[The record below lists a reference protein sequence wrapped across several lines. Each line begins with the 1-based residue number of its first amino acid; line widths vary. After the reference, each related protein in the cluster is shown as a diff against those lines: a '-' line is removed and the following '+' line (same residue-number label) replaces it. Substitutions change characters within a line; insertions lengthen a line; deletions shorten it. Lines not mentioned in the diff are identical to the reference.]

1 MDLYATNTDGR
12 SRSIYNSTHAGPIAT
27 NRNESTSLNREQR
40 TGEKP
45 GGTRDSPLGTGGGE
59 GGRLGGGSQLSEA
72 RRGERGA
79 MPSWGMPFYLRCAAT
94 ARAIPRT
101 PAGWVLA
108 RGLAVRSGGA
118 GGSAS
123 LPRGGP
129 HGGWFHAGYFDSPDT
144 RIRCVVSNTERR
156 ARLAEDR
163 AVRTWLVGNG
173 GARVEC
179 ARRIQGVRVCLRWNG
194 RWMWL
199 VRSGSKVQVQR

>member
-1 MDLYATNTDGR
+1 MGR
-12 SRSIYNSTHAGPIAT
+12 ETHPWAPEA
-27 NRNESTSLNREQR
+27 EREADWAAAPNFQR
-40 TGEKP
+40 RVEV
-45 GGTRDSPLGTGGGE
+45 R
-59 GGRLGGGSQLSEA
+59 GGRCLP
-72 RRGERGA
+72 GECLFI
-79 MPSWGMPFYLRCAAT
+79 SAAPP
-94 ARAIPRT
+94 PRVPPPHVP
-101 PAGWVLA
+101 PAQWVLA

>member
-94 ARAIPRT
+94 ARATTPRT
-101 PAGWVLA
+101 PRPVGPRA
-108 RGLAVRSGGA
+108 RSGRPIG
-118 GGSAS
+118 
-123 LPRGGP
+123 RGRWIRVSP
-129 HGGWFHAGYFDSPDT
+129 ARWATWGWFHAGYFDSPDT
-144 RIRCVVSNTERR
+144 RIRCEVSNTERR
-156 ARLAEDR
+156 VRLAENR

-179 ARRIQGVRVCLRWNG
+179 GTADPG
-194 RWMWL
+194 R
-199 VRSGSKVQVQR
+199 